1 MRGRICC
8 CSGRG
13 HCESHEQ
20 GVSRG
25 EQPWRVGCSRRA
37 NLGPLQGAHGRREG
51 EEQLA
56 NGCRFAFHHHTLLS
70 TSHVTLAP
78 WVSIECM
85 REGGTTTQYPH
96 SSGADWPGK
105 NERRR
110 SRSALPGR
118 QKLCILFFFSPLL
131 RRWYLSDPAQQPFRP
146 PVRTVDLDSWNF
158 PPAGTS
164 KKSARREGK
173 KKGYIPGLR
182 DRRWPGWTRIEYMC
196 AGFSLFDEQLTNHH
210 APSSFEARIGR
221 LRGQRRGA
229 WLAAAGQYVRSQRPL
244 GQLPGTADVLV
255 SCNFLR
261 TFCVIHHSLVIG
273 CYRWYSVL
281 GPCGKKKNCTKPRNG
296 GMWASRV
303 RTYCVW

>member
-1 MRGRICC
+1 MG
-8 CSGRG
+8 
-13 HCESHEQ
+13 
-20 GVSRG
+20 
-25 EQPWRVGCSRRA
+25 
-37 NLGPLQGAHGRREG
+37 
-51 EEQLA
+51 
-56 NGCRFAFHHHTLLS
+56 F
-70 TSHVTLAP
+70 
-78 WVSIECM
+78 
-85 REGGTTTQYPH
+85 
-96 SSGADWPGK
+96 
-105 NERRR
+105 
-110 SRSALPGR
+110 
-118 QKLCILFFFSPLL
+118 
-131 RRWYLSDPAQQPFRP
+131 
-146 PVRTVDLDSWNF
+146 
-158 PPAGTS
+158 PAGRD
-164 KKSARREGK
+164 KQKSARREGK

-281 GPCGKKKNCTKPRNG
+281 GPCGKKKKKTARSHATAACGRPESGRTVCGNMCAEG
-296 GMWASRV
+296 GTWTGSQAAVVVGESGGRVWLRV
-303 RTYCVW
+303 RITLRKVRLSTLIRPCASGPV

>member
-173 KKGYIPGLR
+173 KKGTFPACGADAGPAGLGSSTCAPAFPFSMSSSQITTLPRASRPGLVASEASVVG
-182 DRRWPGWTRIEYMC
+182 PGWLLLVSTSDLSDPSGSSQVPRTC
-196 AGFSLFDEQLTNHH
+196 WCH
-210 APSSFEARIGR
+210 AISS
-221 LRGQRRGA
+221 
-229 WLAAAGQYVRSQRPL
+229 VRS
-244 GQLPGTADVLV
+244 A
-255 SCNFLR
+255 
-261 TFCVIHHSLVIG
+261 
-273 CYRWYSVL
+273 
-281 GPCGKKKNCTKPRNG
+281 
-296 GMWASRV
+296 
-303 RTYCVW
+303 